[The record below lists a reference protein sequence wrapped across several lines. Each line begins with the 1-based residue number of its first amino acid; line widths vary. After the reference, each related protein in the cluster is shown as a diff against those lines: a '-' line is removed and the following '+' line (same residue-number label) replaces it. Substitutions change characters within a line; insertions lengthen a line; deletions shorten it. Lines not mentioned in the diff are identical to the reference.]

1 MSIKK
6 NDKASRSLKAILAGA
21 DEEVAKTKES
31 VACGD
36 EEKEVI
42 QKEVDDAPAE
52 TAETEE
58 KPEEEVEEISEEEV
72 EAAKK
77 KDEKEDD
84 EEPEEEV
91 EEEEQP
97 ELDEEIDEED
107 EVEEEPEEVDSDA
120 DEEEEDEEPEEIED
134 DDDEPIAE
142 EEIEEITDDEV
153 EAARKAAEDDDEEPE
168 EIKDEEEP
176 EEIGNT
182 PVEDVMDEDSSEE
195 EELEE
200 DEEEADEDATA
211 EAVASLAKQ
220 GFTCSIDNKGKIVVS
235 GCDETKA
242 CECGEPGCPECDK
255 KEEPKEEEAS
265 VKLRPV
271 DDDEK
276 VSAEDVCAVLTAAES
291 ENPSYTVLIKGM
303 PVACIALADQP
314 NAEAIRAYF
323 LSNEYPIKLASA
335 MATSGIKNVLDTQ
348 HAKMFAAA
356 ATKSELAEAMKAEAK
371 AEFDKQIAEAVI
383 AMKDKFVKSV
393 KLAVAGMNKNF
404 FTDPNDLKGA
414 AYAAFSGLGLDENVA
429 QAKTE
434 SIIAEADSFF
444 ETAIAKAQELMGKS
458 DEAFE
463 EISEMIAKAGVASR
477 TVKTFASA
485 LEQGNSPVIAGAMA
499 QPEQHQEV
507 TASAS
512 MLKGKKLFGRR

>member
-1 MSIKK
+1 MSIKT

-21 DEEVAKTKES
+21 DEEVAKTEES

-36 EEKEVI
+36 EEKKEI

-52 TAETEE
+52 TADAEDKE
-58 KPEEEVEEISEEEV
+58 PEEVEEVEEV
-72 EAAKK
+72 
-77 KDEKEDD
+77 
-84 EEPEEEV
+84 
-91 EEEEQP
+91 
-97 ELDEEIDEED
+97 
-107 EVEEEPEEVDSDA
+107 
-120 DEEEEDEEPEEIED
+120 EDEEPEE
-134 DDDEPIAE
+134 
-142 EEIEEITDDEV
+142 V
-153 EAARKAAEDDDEEPE
+153 EEDDDEEPE
-168 EIKDEEEP
+168 EIEEISEEEVESARKDDDDDDDDVKDDDDDEEPELDEEIDDNGEVEDDDEPIAEEDVEEITEEEVESARKAADEDEPEEVEDEDDEEP
-176 EEIGNT
+176 EE
-182 PVEDVMDEDSSEE
+182 VEDVMDEDSSDEE
-195 EELEE
+195 EE
-200 DEEEADEDATA
+200 EEEADEDATA

-220 GFTCSIDNKGKIVVS
+220 GFTCSIDNKGKIIVS

-255 KEEPKEEEAS
+255 KEEQKEEEAS
-265 VKLRPV
+265 VTLRPV
-271 DDDEK
+271 SDDEK
-276 VSAEDVCAVLTAAES
+276 VAAADVCAVLTAAES

-303 PVACIALADQP
+303 PVASIALADQP

-323 LSNEYPIKLASA
+323 LSNEYPVKLASA

-348 HAKMFAAA
+348 HAKMFTAA
-356 ATKSELAEAMKAEAK
+356 ATKSDLAETMKAEAK
-371 AEFDKQIAEAVI
+371 AEFDKQMAEAVI
-383 AMKDKFVKSV
+383 AMKDKFVNAV

-434 SIIAEADSFF
+434 SIIAEAGSFF

-458 DEAFE
+458 DEAFQ
-463 EISEMIAKAGVASR
+463 EISEMIAKAGVANR

-485 LEQGNSPVIAGAMA
+485 LEQGNNPVVAGAVA
-499 QPEQHQEV
+499 QPEQHKEV

-512 MLKGKKLFGRR
+512 LLRGRKLFGRH